1 MTNDYKIKIC
11 GMKYAENITEVA
23 ALLPDFLGFIF
34 YEKSKRYFDGIIPK
48 LPNSIK
54 KVGVFVDEKIDTILD
69 KISDRGY
76 ESLSKEEKEK
86 LFNASKK

>member
-1 MTNDYKIKIC
+1 MAKTKSTRSKVKVTYRSAEPKAKASKMTT
-11 GMKYAENITEVA
+11 G
-23 ALLPDFLGFIF
+23 
-34 YEKSKRYFDGIIPK
+34 
-48 LPNSIK
+48 PNKASQ
-54 KVGVFVDEKIDTILD
+54 DEIDTILD